1 MAFGVRVERHEGGC
15 MEGLVS
21 EFVHPTFVPFS
32 VIAFRLMLAVVLG
45 GAIGF
50 EREVQNRPAGLR
62 THILTCVAAAM
73 IAVLTIEITQFPVF
87 RDESVKMDPIR
98 LVEAVTAGVAFLA
111 AGLIMISRGEVHG
124 LTTGAGMWLAAGVGL
139 ACGLGLWQIAVF
151 GTGLT
156 LVVLYFVRKLEN
168 HIDIGNDADLPTP
181 DADEK
186 APKKARK

>member
-1 MAFGVRVERHEGGC
+1 
-15 MEGLVS
+15 MEGLVN
-21 EFVHPTFVPFS
+21 EFVHPTYVPFS

-50 EREVQNRPAGLR
+50 ERESQNRPAGLR

-87 RDESVKMDPIR
+87 KDESVKMDPIR

-151 GTGLT
+151 GTALT
-156 LVVLYFVRKLEN
+156 LAVLYIVRKLES
-168 HIDIGNDADLPTP
+168 HIDIGNDDGPVP

-186 APKKARK
+186 KSKKGK